1 MDRYTAEEMRDVALT
16 LEAFKM
22 FKDPDYIDDYLT
34 KAQSMISQAADAQER
49 EDREKNYEY
58 VARYIS
64 RINGEICENFGNR
77 YDTKEEV
84 MENAVWSCGVQ
95 TTIMR
100 RTVGEWEEVK

>member
-1 MDRYTAEEMRDVALT
+1 MAKKYTAQEMRQRANAEEHLWHDRLT
-16 LEAFKM
+16 AEMLR
-22 FKDPDYIDDYLT
+22 
-34 KAQSMISQAADAQER
+34 QAADIMER
-49 EDREKNYEY
+49 EKKYEY

-84 MENAVWSCGVQ
+84 MENALRSCCVQ

-100 RTVGEWEEVK
+100 RAVGEWEEVNEKM